1 MRNPRRGFIRRPLLV
16 AGFVVSAC
24 FAVSRS
30 QASCGSAGCFLI
42 TGTQEAVNPPGE
54 VTLDF
59 SFRYIP
65 QDRKLEGTEGV
76 DEVLVP
82 KVSFEDGEIEPDHH
96 REIST
101 HNYLVN
107 AAVSIGLTKRVSLGI
122 DLPLFLDRE
131 HEHFDEVGTPEEH
144 FTNSDGTTG
153 FGDIRLSG
161 RWAALSAT
169 KDLVT
174 LGGGIKTPTGAY
186 RLRDSEGAINE
197 PTIQP
202 GSGSWDPFITAYYA
216 HQWVP
221 GRWEYFL
228 SGSYL
233 VRTENPLDYDFGNQ
247 TLANAGV
254 RFSPNNRCVL
264 SLQLN
269 GQASPHDF
277 FNGQLV
283 ASTGSRLL
291 SLTPGIML
299 YGGSGLGFYF
309 HVAVPVYQD
318 VNEAQLAP
326 RTALV
331 AGLSLSL

>member
-1 MRNPRRGFIRRPLLV
+1 MRHLRRGCVRMPLLV
-16 AGFVVSAC
+16 G
-24 FAVSRS
+24 FAVATALGVTRP

-42 TGTQEAVNPPGE
+42 TGTQEAVNSPGE

-65 QDRKLEGTEGV
+65 QDRKLAGTDEV

-82 KVSFEDGEIEPDHH
+82 KVNFEDGEIEPDHH

-101 HNYLVN
+101 YNYLVS
-107 AAVSIGLTKRVSLGI
+107 ASISIGVSQRVSVGV
-122 DLPLFLDRE
+122 DLPLYLDRE
-131 HEHFDEVGTPEEH
+131 HEHFDEVGTPEET
-144 FTNSDGTTG
+144 FTNQDGTTG

-161 RWAALSAT
+161 RWAALSGT

-174 LGGGIKTPTGAY
+174 LGGGIKVPTGPY
-186 RLRDSEGAINE
+186 RLLDSEGSINE

-202 GSGSWDPFITAYYA
+202 GTGSWDPFLTFYYD

-221 GRWEYFL
+221 ARWEYFL
-228 SGSYL
+228 SGSYTL
-233 VRTENPLDYDFGNQ
+233 RTENPLDYDFGNL
-247 TLANAGV
+247 TLVNAGV
-254 RFSPNNRCVL
+254 RFSPNTRCVL
-264 SLQLN
+264 SVQLN

-277 FNGQLV
+277 FDGHLV
-283 ASTGSRLL
+283 ASTGSRLI

-309 HVAVPVYQD
+309 HAAIPVYQD

-326 RTALV
+326 RTALI
-331 AGLSLSL
+331 AGLSLSF

>member
-1 MRNPRRGFIRRPLLV
+1 MLYLRRGFIRGPLLV
-16 AGFVVSAC
+16 IGFVVSASLS
-24 FAVSRS
+24 FSES

-42 TGTQEAVNPPGE
+42 TGTQEAVNSPGE

-65 QDRKLEGTEGV
+65 QDRKLQGSDEV

-82 KVSFEDGEIEPDHH
+82 KVNFEDGEIEPDHH

-101 HNYLVN
+101 QNYLVN
-107 AAVSIGLTKRVSLGI
+107 AAVSIGVSKRVSLGI

-131 HEHFDEVGTPEEH
+131 HEHFDEVGTPDEH
-144 FTNSDGTTG
+144 FTNGDGTTG
-153 FGDIRLSG
+153 FGDVRLSA

-169 KDLVT
+169 KDLMT
-174 LGGGIKTPTGAY
+174 LGAGVKTPTGPY
-186 RLRDSEGAINE
+186 RLRDSEGSINE

-202 GSGSWDPFITAYYA
+202 GTGSWDPFLTFYYD

-221 GRWEYFL
+221 ARWEYFL
-228 SGSYL
+228 SGSYT
-233 VRTENPLDYDFGNQ
+233 VRTENPLDYDFGNL
-247 TLANAGV
+247 TLLNAGM
-254 RFSPNNRCVL
+254 RFSPNNRCVF
-264 SLQLN
+264 SVQLN
-269 GQASPHDF
+269 GQASPHDSF
-277 FNGQLV
+277 DGHLV
-283 ASTGSRLL
+283 ASTGSRLV